1 MAEIINLNQFRKAR
15 QKRQRQEQAALN
27 RVRHGRPKTTVDQDK
42 AERDGQR
49 RNVDGKQLDR
59 DDDGKEPA

>member
-15 QKRQRQEQAALN
+15 QKRQRQDQAAVN
-27 RVRHGRPKTTVDQDK
+27 RVRHGRPKSSVEQDK
-42 AERDGQR
+42 AERDSQH
-49 RNVDGKQLDR
+49 RNIDNKQLDR